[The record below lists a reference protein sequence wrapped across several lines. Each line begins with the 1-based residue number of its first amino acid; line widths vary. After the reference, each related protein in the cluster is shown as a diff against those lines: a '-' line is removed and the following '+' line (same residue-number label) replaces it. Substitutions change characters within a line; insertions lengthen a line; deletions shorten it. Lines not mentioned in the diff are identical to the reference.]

1 MKMVYTKSLRLTKT
15 VDESGRFGH
24 ESEKSLRKGAIA

>member
-1 MKMVYTKSLRLTKT
+1 MKIIYTKPLRLMKT

-24 ESEKSLRKGAIA
+24 ESEKSFRKGAIA